1 MTRENPA
8 LDSQIL
14 YPLNALAL
22 LFSIIHPFSGSN
34 GKGQKSL
41 HLADFSPSF
50 EHKVIQVDLPS
61 KYIVLIITHTQGT
74 MLKIREAIIINQ
86 LNILSSKST

>member
-14 YPLNALAL
+14 YPVNALAL

-34 GKGQKSL
+34 GKGERSL
-41 HLADFSPSF
+41 HLEDFSPSF
-50 EHKVIQVDLPS
+50 EH
-61 KYIVLIITHTQGT
+61 
-74 MLKIREAIIINQ
+74 
-86 LNILSSKST
+86 

>member
-14 YPLNALAL
+14 YPLKALAL
-22 LFSIIHPFSGSN
+22 LFSIIRPFSGSN

-50 EHKVIQVDLPS
+50 DHEVIQVELF
-61 KYIVLIITHTQGT
+61 
-74 MLKIREAIIINQ
+74 
-86 LNILSSKST
+86 ILLSAQQVYSTYYPYKRNYVKD